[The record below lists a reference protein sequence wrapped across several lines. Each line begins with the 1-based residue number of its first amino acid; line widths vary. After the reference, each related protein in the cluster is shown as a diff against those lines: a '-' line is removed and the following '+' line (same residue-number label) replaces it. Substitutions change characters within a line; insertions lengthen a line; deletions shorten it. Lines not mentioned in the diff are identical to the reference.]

1 MPIARTARYRFGQ
14 ILLAWIPDRHG
25 NVKERPV
32 VIIDVDADYAR
43 DNDIL
48 VVAISTRRDS

>member
-14 ILLAWIPDRHG
+14 ILLAWIPDGQG